1 MAVRK
6 RVQREGAPE
15 KGAAVDIEML
25 IEKGGS
31 IPGEEGMPKDE
42 YKKFLVRIKIDL
54 LAAVDEAVK
63 RDPVISHR
71 NTWVVNAIYERL
83 ERDGLV

>member
-6 RVQREGAPE
+6 RVQRGGAPE
-15 KGAAVDIEML
+15 KGAAVDIEKL

-31 IPGEEGMPKDE
+31 IPGEEEMPKDE

-63 RDPVISHR
+63 RDPVISQR
-71 NTWVVNAIYERL
+71 NTWVVTAIYERL